1 MKGRGKSIRHEGLPQ
16 RSIEEDMPK
25 LDLHG
30 KDVIEAEYALEEFLS
45 ESFAEPG
52 IERVNIVYGTSGRA
66 MREVTQ
72 KALRKFRRKIQS
84 SSPYGPGIY
93 IKFLKP

>member
-30 KDVIEAEYALEEFLS
+30 KDAIEAEYALEEFLK
-45 ESFAEPG
+45 ENIEAG
-52 IERVNIVYGTSGRA
+52 TERVNVVFGTSGHVLRDI
-66 MREVTQ
+66 TQ
-72 KALRKFRRKIQS
+72 RILRKFRKKIQS
-84 SSPYGPGIY
+84 SSPYGPGTY